1 MMDKGPPEKY
11 IRTFAGDM
19 ETLQKGGTP
28 DLSPLAPR
36 PAEVRQPTDEGGPHP
51 EPKERLVAPAYTPP
65 LPANA
70 PLKTYAGDF
79 SERMKE
85 TKASTATILAAEQD
99 RALPSLQAVP
109 PESSHRNIL
118 YSIVGA
124 VLLIAGIAGVYVAY
138 TRYRAAT
145 EPVVVTENV
154 PAPIFVDERE
164 GISDTGRALLE
175 AIKKSVD
182 RPIAVGAVRLL
193 SIASTTGSE
202 TVFSG
207 RSVGATDVL
216 LRNVSAQG
224 SMAGVVQVS
233 GRQSPFFILS
243 VLSYSNK
250 FSGMLSWEQEMSI
263 DLAPLFPAYPTP
275 VLNTPAATTTPSG
288 VPKAATTTT
297 SVAAF
302 VDASIANHDARVYRD
317 TAGRDVLVY
326 GYWNQATLIIARD
339 AAAFTE
345 LVGRLATSRA
355 Q

>member
-1 MMDKGPPEKY
+1 MDKGPPEKY

-28 DLSPLAPR
+28 DLTPLAPR

-164 GISDTGRALLE
+164 EISDTGRAL
-175 AIKKSVD
+175 
-182 RPIAVGAVRLL
+182 
-193 SIASTTGSE
+193 
-202 TVFSG
+202 
-207 RSVGATDVL
+207 SVGAPDVL

-243 VLSYSNK
+243 VLSYSNT
-250 FSGMLSWEQEMSI
+250 FSGMLSWEQEMSV

>member
-28 DLSPLAPR
+28 DLTPLAPR

-164 GISDTGRALLE
+164 EISDTGRAL
-175 AIKKSVD
+175 
-182 RPIAVGAVRLL
+182 
-193 SIASTTGSE
+193 
-202 TVFSG
+202 
-207 RSVGATDVL
+207 SVGAPDVL

-243 VLSYSNK
+243 VLSYSNT
-250 FSGMLSWEQEMSI
+250 FSGMLSWEQEMSV